1 MGLFTFF
8 KKGGNFGVIAE
19 CVTTWY
25 CGVCNH
31 PKGNALTLPQK
42 LFCAGVLD
50 LITYIKSEV
59 VDGEMIE
66 DCVKRTIKNNPD
78 MNEKDCLL
86 DFICE
91 IEILVFTLEHPK
103 AGMFQIISLVSEHLN
118 DIERSML
125 TVLNNKS
132 SATLFKTKAGVINL
146 LENNE
151 LYNLIIAFQP

>member
-1 MGLFTFF
+1 
-8 KKGGNFGVIAE
+8 
-19 CVTTWY
+19 
-25 CGVCNH
+25 
-31 PKGNALTLPQK
+31 
-42 LFCAGVLD
+42 
-50 LITYIKSEV
+50 
-59 VDGEMIE
+59 
-66 DCVKRTIKNNPD
+66 